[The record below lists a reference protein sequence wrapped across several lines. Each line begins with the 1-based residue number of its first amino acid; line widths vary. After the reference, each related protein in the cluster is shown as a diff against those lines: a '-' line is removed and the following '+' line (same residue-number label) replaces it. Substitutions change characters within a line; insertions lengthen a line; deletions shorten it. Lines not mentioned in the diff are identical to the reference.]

1 MLIQQLLKSLESFLA
16 LVNKQGQ
23 QSPLQTAVIATAG
36 LLLAAVLKYPNRAFL
51 TSARPDLGKKA
62 IKGSPLLGNMPEMI
76 RAADDPLGGMLK
88 WFETYGDIVSIT
100 VPIRGRF
107 IMVNH
112 PMYLEHILKNNFD
125 NYIKGSLFAEQLGDI
140 LGNGIFVSD
149 GEAWRFHRK
158 TSVNVFT
165 TKLFRQLV
173 RGAFQ
178 ETAQIFCRVLEQTI
192 AKEGSE
198 DEDNPQNLS
207 DRAVDLQQLFLRLAL
222 DSFGKA
228 IFGIEFKTL
237 STPATEKHE
246 FAEAFDFLIANM
258 DARILNP
265 FWHWT
270 DYLTPGKTAKLAH
283 SIGVLDKHAAQAI
296 AARWAEQEMPRSQ
309 EEEEEARAARPRD
322 LLDHYISYTNPD
334 DGSKLSHGAL
344 RDVFVGFMMAGRDT
358 TSLAMTWMFYSI
370 LSQPRV
376 LKNLRRELDTVLGVR
391 YDPERLSYEVVM
403 SELPYLKAIFH
414 ETLRLYPQT
423 PRNARV
429 AVADDVMPDGTR
441 ICAGDLVGYSLWT
454 MGRNRSVWGE
464 DAAIFVPERWL
475 VDDDTLEHK
484 AKTGSKSPFG
494 KFRMENQFKFNSFS
508 ASPRLCL
515 GQTFATLEA
524 MVTACVV
531 LQQFEVTLVPGRPV
545 PMPKGSASL
554 PMLHPLLATVSYRS

>member
-1 MLIQQLLKSLESFLA
+1 M
-16 LVNKQGQ
+16 
-23 QSPLQTAVIATAG
+23 
-36 LLLAAVLKYPNRAFL
+36 
-51 TSARPDLGKKA
+51 
-62 IKGSPLLGNMPEMI
+62 
-76 RAADDPLGGMLK
+76 
-88 WFETYGDIVSIT
+88 
-100 VPIRGRF
+100 
-107 IMVNH
+107 
-112 PMYLEHILKNNFD
+112 
-125 NYIKGSLFAEQLGDI
+125 
-140 LGNGIFVSD
+140 
-149 GEAWRFHRK
+149 
-158 TSVNVFT
+158 
-165 TKLFRQLV
+165 
-173 RGAFQ
+173 
-178 ETAQIFCRVLEQTI
+178 LEQTI

-246 FAEAFDFLIANM
+246 FAEAFDFLIANI

>member
-1 MLIQQLLKSLESFLA
+1 MALI
-16 LVNKQGQ
+16 NKQGQ
-23 QSPLQTAVIATAG
+23 QSPLQTAAIATVG

-51 TSARPDLGKKA
+51 TAARPDLGKKA

-76 RAADDPLGGMLK
+76 RTADDPLGGMLK
-88 WFETYGDIVSIT
+88 WFETYGDILSIT

-125 NYIKGSLFAEQLGDI
+125 NYVKGSIFAEQFGDI
-140 LGNGIFVSD
+140 FGNGIFVSD
-149 GEAWRFHRK
+149 GDAWRFHRK

-178 ETAQIFCRVLEQTI
+178 ETAQILCGVLEKTI
-192 AKEGSE
+192 AREGSE
-198 DEDNPQNLS
+198 DTNDQ
-207 DRAVDLQQLFLRLAL
+207 DRAVDLQQLFLRQAL
-222 DSFGKA
+222 DAFGKA

-237 STPATEKHE
+237 STPSTEKHE
-246 FAEAFDFLIANM
+246 FGDAFDFLTANM

-283 SIGVLDKHAAQAI
+283 ALGVLEKYAAQAI
-296 AARWAEQEMPRSQ
+296 SARRAEQEEEPKTQ
-309 EEEEEARAARPRD
+309 EEEEARKQRPRD
-322 LLDHYISYTNPD
+322 LLDHYLNYTNPD
-334 DGSKLSHGAL
+334 DGSKLSHAAL
-344 RDVFVGFMMAGRDT
+344 RDVFVGFMNAGRDT
-358 TSLAMTWMFYSI
+358 TALTMTWMFYSV

-376 LKNLRRELDTVLGVR
+376 LKNLRRELDSVLGPR

-441 ICAGDLVGYSLWT
+441 VCAGDLVGYSLWT

-464 DAAIFVPERWL
+464 DAAVFVPERWL
-475 VDDDTLEHK
+475 VDDDNTFENKNRTL
-484 AKTGSKSPFG
+484 GGKSPFG

-508 ASPRLCL
+508 ANPRLCL
-515 GQTFATLEA
+515 GQTFAILEA

-545 PMPKGSASL
+545 PMPKGSAVL
-554 PMLHPLLATVSYRS
+554 PMQLPLLATVSYRS

>member
-1 MLIQQLLKSLESFLA
+1 MLIQQLLKSLEHFLA

-23 QSPLQTAVIATAG
+23 QSPLQTAAIATVG

-51 TSARPDLGKKA
+51 TTARSDLGKKA

-76 RAADDPLGGMLK
+76 RTADDPLGGMLK
-88 WFETYGDIVSIT
+88 WFEIYGDILSIT
-100 VPIRGRF
+100 VPIRGRHF
-107 IMVNH
+107 MVNH
-112 PMYLEHILKNNFD
+112 PMYLEHILRNNFD
-125 NYIKGSLFAEQLGDI
+125 NYVKGSIFAEQLSDI

-149 GEAWRFHRK
+149 GDAWRFHRK

-165 TKLFRQLV
+165 TKLLRQLV

-178 ETAQIFCRVLEQTI
+178 ETAQILCGVLEQTI

-198 DEDNPQNLS
+198 DSPENLS
-207 DRAVDLQQLFLRLAL
+207 DRAVDLQELFLRQAL
-222 DSFGKA
+222 DAFGKT

-237 STPATEKHE
+237 STPATEKHD
-246 FAEAFDFLIANM
+246 FAEAFDFLSANV
-258 DARILNP
+258 DGRILNP

-270 DYLTPGKTAKLAH
+270 DYLTPGKTTKLAH
-283 SIGVLDKHAAQAI
+283 SVGVLDKYAAQAI
-296 AARWAEQEMPRSQ
+296 AARRAEQEKPKSR
-309 EEEEEARAARPRD
+309 EEEEARAARPRD
-322 LLDHYISYTNPD
+322 LLDHYINYTNPD
-334 DGSKLSHGAL
+334 DGSTLSHEAL

-358 TSLAMTWMFYSI
+358 TALTMTWMFYSI

-376 LKNLRRELDTVLGVR
+376 LKNLRRELDSVLGR
-391 YDPERLSYEVVM
+391 SYDPERLSYEVVM

-441 ICAGDLVGYSLWT
+441 ISAGDLVCFSLWT

-475 VDDDTLEHK
+475 IDDDDTENK
-484 AKTGSKSPFG
+484 ANTGSKSPFG
-494 KFRMENQFKFNSFS
+494 KFRTENQFKFNSFS
-508 ASPRLCL
+508 ANPRLCL

-545 PMPKGSASL
+545 PRPKGSATL